1 MEQGLMLSIGIWL
14 GCEKWA
20 FIPEWKS
27 AEKNSV
33 LRGSAYYI
41 LMKDYKAI
49 MHVLIKT
56 KL

>member
-1 MEQGLMLSIGIWL
+1 MLSFGIWL
-14 GCEKWA
+14 GCEKRA

-33 LRGSAYYI
+33 LRGGAYYI